1 MPSQLLIETAT
12 VSSREGYREHFLK
25 MQSEYALRE
34 HYERS
39 LTRDTKPFSVSA
51 YCYPCRKEVQLR
63 VSYEY
68 SYVRDGVRLP
78 NWREHL
84 VCPHCRLNNR
94 MRASLHLF
102 EQIVKPGR
110 NSSLYISEQVTL
122 LYRWL
127 TRNYRDVRGSEY
139 MGTTIPF
146 GSTDKRGIRNESI
159 THLSF
164 PPNEF
169 DCVLSFDVFEHVP
182 NVQQAFH
189 ELHRVLKPDATLFFT
204 VPFDRNAEKNILRA
218 RKSEDGKIEHLLP
231 PEYHGDPLN
240 SEGCLAFHWFGWEMV
255 GQLKEAGFSR
265 VNAHLY
271 WSREFGYLGN
281 EQMVFVAGK

>member
-1 MPSQLLIETAT
+1 
-12 VSSREGYREHFLK
+12 

-39 LTRDTKPFSVSA
+39 LARDTKPFSVEA
-51 YCYPCRKEVQLR
+51 YCYPCRKEVPLR
-63 VSYEY
+63 VNYEY

-84 VCPHCRLNNR
+84 VCPRCKLNNR
-94 MRASLHLF
+94 MRASIHLF

-110 NSSLYISEQVTL
+110 NSSLYITEQITL

-127 TRNYRDVRGSEY
+127 SRNYRNVRGSEY
-139 MGTTIPF
+139 MGTAIPC
-146 GSTDKRGIRNESI
+146 GSTDKKGIRNESL

-164 PPNEF
+164 PASEF

-182 NVQQAFH
+182 HIQQAFH
-189 ELHRVLKPDATLFFT
+189 ELHRVLKPEGTLFFT
-204 VPFDRNAEKNILRA
+204 VPFDRNAEKNTLRA
-218 RKSEDGKIEHLLP
+218 RKKEDGAIEHLLP

-240 SEGCLAFHWFGWEMV
+240 SAGCLTFHGFGWEMA
-255 GQLKEAGFSR
+255 GQLREAGFSR
-265 VNAHLY
+265 VDAHLY

-281 EQMVFVAGK
+281 EQMVFVACK